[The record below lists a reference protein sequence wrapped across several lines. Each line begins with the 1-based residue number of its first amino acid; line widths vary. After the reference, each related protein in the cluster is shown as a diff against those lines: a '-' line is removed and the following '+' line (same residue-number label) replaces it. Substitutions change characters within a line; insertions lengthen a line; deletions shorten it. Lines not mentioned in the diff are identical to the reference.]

1 MRSDETQTIL
11 DVLHREPR
19 RGGGEPFASSST
31 TQYGTASC
39 WRSQLSLRSYSAWCG
54 VGTTVN
60 TTSPHLKTRH
70 RLIAMIPG
78 ARLHHDESAEPRKS
92 GQQCVLCRYRHNTHN
107 AEPRVLPY
115 GPGASAEPSRRPC
128 GGSASREEVVADKS
142 LLVCRGAAKHQ
153 RSVARKKRAPAATV
167 ALCLECANE
176 WRTGWR
182 LSETFSFPIVLNR
195 STASGG
201 GRWTSGKSSMAT

>member
-1 MRSDETQTIL
+1 MR
-11 DVLHREPR
+11 R
-19 RGGGEPFASSST
+19 RRSLTFSIGSPSRRRRALRVIFHT
-31 TQYGTASC
+31 TQYGAASC

-60 TTSPHLKTRH
+60 TLSTSENATPTDRH
-70 RLIAMIPG
+70 DGHASITTSRPSRVKVANSVCYADIGITP
-78 ARLHHDESAEPRKS
+78 
-92 GQQCVLCRYRHNTHN
+92 HN
-107 AEPRVLPY
+107 AEPRILQY

-153 RSVARKKRAPAATV
+153 RSVARKKRAPAASV
-167 ALCLECANE
+167 ALCRGCANE

-201 GRWTSGKSSMAT
+201 GRWTNGKSSMTT